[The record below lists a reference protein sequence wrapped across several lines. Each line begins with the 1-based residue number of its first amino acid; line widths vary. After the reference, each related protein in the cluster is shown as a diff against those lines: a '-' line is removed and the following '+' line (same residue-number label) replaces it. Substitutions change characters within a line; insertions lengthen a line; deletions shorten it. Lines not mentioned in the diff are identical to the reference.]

1 VRLTL
6 LVLLLSGCLLPTL
19 LKEPPQTFYA
29 PPAIYGQWWD
39 ATCTCAKAT
48 GNVNR
53 IRWATLPDE
62 QNGGFLCERAGAH
75 YPGYCYG
82 VWVEPH
88 TILLSQ
94 SQVENEYTVRH
105 EMLHDLL
112 PRLAHTDPR
121 FYSCVGLSA
130 NPPTVGAPTL

>member
-1 VRLTL
+1 MRALV

-29 PPAIYGQWWD
+29 PPPIYQTWWD
-39 ATCTCAKAT
+39 ATCACAGVT

-53 IRWATLPDE
+53 ISWAVMEDE
-62 QNGGFLCERAGAH
+62 RDGGFLCARVGPRVVA

-82 VWVEPH
+82 MWVEPH
-88 TILLSQ
+88 LILLSRAQ
-94 SQVENEYTVRH
+94 LLNEFTVRH

-112 PRLAHTDPR
+112 RGAEHGDPR
-121 FYSCVGLSA
+121 FYTCVGI
-130 NPPTVGAPTL
+130 PM